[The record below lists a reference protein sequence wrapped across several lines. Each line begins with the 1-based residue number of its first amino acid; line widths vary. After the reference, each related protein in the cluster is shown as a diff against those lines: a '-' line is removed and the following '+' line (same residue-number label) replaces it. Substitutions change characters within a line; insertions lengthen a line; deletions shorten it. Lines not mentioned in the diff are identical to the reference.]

1 MVTLLL
7 NCSVAKLGADEVFM
21 LTLLQFYYL
30 TNFRHVYKKPSTEML
45 QGVRAL
51 YKKNAKAYLVHTLI
65 NHED

>member
-1 MVTLLL
+1 VH
-7 NCSVAKLGADEVFM
+7 DEVFM